1 MNFKNFKRH
10 KIRILDLC
18 RSLQLNVG
26 VVGLYGRWRQR
37 RLLAASWTSR
47 TTEVCRR
54 CFPMQTPR
62 SRLTQITP
70 VSRSNLSY
78 VSPRRFLTLRCSC
91 AAEGLRYRL
100 RLTGV
105 TETME
110 VYLGLCIIGTARA
123 VCDGRGVRLS
133 VCLSQHGPPE
143 ATAPACS
150 RRMRAINQYSFI
162 KLTAWQRP
170 TTRSK
175 KASVSKNK
183 KLSYRRVTA
192 RCVVSVVILP
202 IATQQYWNYLH
213 DKSWPNRWYE
223 VGDSVAGNA
232 W

>member
-1 MNFKNFKRH
+1 MNFKNFKRY

-100 RLTGV
+100 GLTGV

-110 VYLGLCIIGTARA
+110 VYLGLCIIGTART
-123 VCDGRGVRLS
+123 VCDGRGSVRPSVSLSQHGPHYWHCAHGLRRSGVRLS
-133 VCLSQHGPPE
+133 VCRSTDPQKQQHQ
-143 ATAPACS
+143 
-150 RRMRAINQYSFI
+150 RAAGECGQSINI
-162 KLTAWQRP
+162 RLLR
-170 TTRSK
+170 
-175 KASVSKNK
+175 
-183 KLSYRRVTA
+183 
-192 RCVVSVVILP
+192 
-202 IATQQYWNYLH
+202 H
-213 DKSWPNRWYE
+213 DKMQANNSKQK
-223 VGDSVAGNA
+223 GFS
-232 W
+232 